1 MKPTIKKLDF
11 NTLLDSTEVTA
22 PQAIAAGYEVRQ
34 IPVDEIGRYDDNRI
48 LTEAD
53 IAGLYEQL
61 VNSDFNL
68 IHPVVIYPDPRIDR
82 EYTLV
87 CGERRHM
94 CFMKAGRPTIVAII
108 RRDLT
113 PQQIREL
120 NLIENDQRLDEPLN
134 SRGKRYK
141 KYIDDFGVTQSEAAR
156 VFAKSA
162 SFISDL
168 VNYYAFID
176 DFPLVRDLYKSG
188 TGLTDRHVIK
198 NLLVISKK
206 SESAAKSLIAFG
218 EANRC
223 LNRAFTEAALDFDLH
238 GDIELDCRNWL
249 MGFKEEKDKAAAVRA
264 EKKASKKIP
273 KKEHSEQEDSAGEN
287 QSKDEEQLEFSEL
300 QTGGS
305 LELSETTDELPGT
318 AESNVDAE
326 IHPQSDN
333 SATRDEVTPE
343 STGAKKPK
351 FKSRPLTEAEVMV
364 DYQGANYYLDLN
376 RVAND
381 ESKILLRNL
390 AGDFFEVDPAAVT
403 ISYVH

>member
-1 MKPTIKKLDF
+1 MKKKLNFDA
-11 NTLLDSTEVTA
+11 LLDVTEVTA

-34 IPVDEIGRYDDNRI
+34 IPVGEIGRYDHNRN
-48 LTEAD
+48 LTDAD

-68 IHPVVIYPDPRIDR
+68 IHPVVIYPDPRSDR
-82 EYTLV
+82 EYTLI

-94 CFMKAGRPTIVAII
+94 CFTKAGRPTIVAII

-141 KYIDDFGVTQSEAAR
+141 DYIEEFGVTQSEAAR
-156 VFAKSA
+156 VFAKPA

-176 DFPLVRDLYKSG
+176 EFPLVRDLYKQG
-188 TGLTDRHVIK
+188 TGLKDRHVLK
-198 NLLVISKK
+198 YLLIISKK
-206 SESAAKSLIAFG
+206 SESAAKSIVAFG

-223 LNRAFTEAALDFDLH
+223 LNRDFTEAAVNFDLH

-249 MGFKEEKDKAAAVRA
+249 MGFKEQKEEVAAIRA
-264 EKKASKKIP
+264 EKKAGKKAP
-273 KKEHSEQEDSAGEN
+273 KKEPSKPEEPTGEAPV
-287 QSKDEEQLEFSEL
+287 KDEEQLEFSEL
-300 QTGGS
+300 DTGVPP
-305 LELSETTDELPGT
+305 ELPEITAELPGAAGSNVESET
-318 AESNVDAE
+318 HAESDDTSTLDVV
-326 IHPQSDN
+326 
-333 SATRDEVTPE
+333 VTEPT
-343 STGAKKPK
+343 SPKKPK

-364 DYQGANYYLDLN
+364 EYEGANYYLDLN
-376 RVAND
+376 RIAND

-390 AGDFFEVDPAAVT
+390 AGDFYEVDPAAVT